1 MQASE
6 LQALVDAGDGEG
18 AMIKLQNELAQLRTQ
33 ANDTLP
39 KCVAPALGSQCC
51 VQINPFFAS
60 SIKHCSGIAGQICR
74 HALIEKLQVSLLPAL
89 CCNMFNQTMS
99 SAQSKLHTHTEARHI
114 WHHVASRALEERRRQ
129 LAQLRD
135 VLSGS
140 VDGEAALARLRGAE
154 GRLRA
159 DITAAQVLHHSLFSF
174 KACIASAAAAMAEP
188 RWRASAARR
197 AACAP
202 MSSPRGWFTIPLSF
216 IMMHQLCLVWPGR
229 TMAHAK
235 LTWCL
240 CSLVL
245 ISHHVSFGSV
255 ACAKT
260 KRASK
265 QASTAKRA
273 CWHRQYTP
281 VTSVRHFTN
290 CRIALQALVAPRR
303 QQLASRCMTQSQ

>member
-60 SIKHCSGIAGQICR
+60 SIKHCSGIAGQIWR
-74 HALIEKLQVSLLPAL
+74 HALIEELQVSLLPAL

-140 VDGEAALARLRGAE
+140 IDGEAALARLRGAE

-159 DITAAQVLHHSLFSF
+159 DITAAQVLHHSFME
-174 KACIASAAAAMAEP
+174 CNASAAAAMAGP
-188 RWRASAARR
+188 RGRASAARR
-197 AACAP
+197 AACTP
-202 MSSPRGWFTIPLSF
+202 VSPPRKCFTVLFTIFCSALFVFGVSSKGAAARKA
-216 IMMHQLCLVWPGR
+216 HLVSLQLGVDP
-229 TMAHAK
+229 
-235 LTWCL
+235 
-240 CSLVL
+240 
-245 ISHHVSFGSV
+245 
-255 ACAKT
+255 
-260 KRASK
+260 
-265 QASTAKRA
+265 
-273 CWHRQYTP
+273 
-281 VTSVRHFTN
+281 
-290 CRIALQALVAPRR
+290 
-303 QQLASRCMTQSQ
+303 